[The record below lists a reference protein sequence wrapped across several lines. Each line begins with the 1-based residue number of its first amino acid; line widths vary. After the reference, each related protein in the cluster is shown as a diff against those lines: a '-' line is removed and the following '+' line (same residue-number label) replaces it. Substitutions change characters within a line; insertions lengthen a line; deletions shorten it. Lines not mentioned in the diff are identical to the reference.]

1 MKSLLA
7 YNFPEDLKNMSVKEM
22 ELLAVSIREYL
33 INSVAKT
40 GGHLSSNLGIVELTI
55 ALHRYFDAPE
65 DKIIFDVGHQCYTHK
80 ILTGRAAGFA
90 NLRQLDGMSGFPKQQ
105 ESDYDLFDTGHS
117 STSLSL
123 LAGLCAARDLKGEDY
138 KTVAVIGDGSMS
150 GGLAYEALNNLGDSK
165 TKAIIILN
173 DNEMSIGKSTG
184 GFENHLSKLR
194 VSKGYYSFKNKLK
207 RGLEKI
213 PAVGDGMMH
222 GLTKVRDSLK
232 YALVDGILFEE
243 LGFTYLGPVD
253 GHDIGQGIPQ
263 CGKRPGCIPRHRRVR
278 YPDRKTSEILF

>member
-33 INSVAKT
+33 IDSVAKT

-138 KTVAVIGDGSMS
+138 KAVAVIGDGSMS
-150 GGLAYEALNNLGDSK
+150 GGLAYEALWC
-165 TKAIIILN
+165 
-173 DNEMSIGKSTG
+173 
-184 GFENHLSKLR
+184 
-194 VSKGYYSFKNKLK
+194 
-207 RGLEKI
+207 
-213 PAVGDGMMH
+213 P
-222 GLTKVRDSLK
+222 
-232 YALVDGILFEE
+232 
-243 LGFTYLGPVD
+243 
-253 GHDIGQGIPQ
+253 
-263 CGKRPGCIPRHRRVR
+263 
-278 YPDRKTSEILF
+278 